1 MFIQISI
8 CLLYY
13 CIYTAKI
20 VNKLRIHQFYS
31 LNPQKYISSIHSPL
45 KNTQKHQ
52 VYTLARRFFHSFFP
66 SERWFAYL
74 RKDQSG
80 LPWCQKPLYFLTFS
94 TPLLCHQGYTLNMA
108 WSIVMDDVRRRD
120 WWVEALRMMLW
131 GGEMYTMRVW
141 DGCHNSTIILLEDSL
156 STQCFVF
163 ISTIL

>member
-94 TPLLCHQGYTLNMA
+94 TPLLRHQGYTLNMA
-108 WSIVMDDVRRRD
+108 RGNEIDSHFPCLFSKTAVR
-120 WWVEALRMMLW
+120 
-131 GGEMYTMRVW
+131 
-141 DGCHNSTIILLEDSL
+141 N
-156 STQCFVF
+156 
-163 ISTIL
+163 ISTVFWTLGVRGNISSRTQTPHYVWS